1 MPAHGRSDPD
11 PGDLPSEAELL
22 EAIEGLYSRLSETE
36 GLLRALRDREVDAV
50 LIAGATDP
58 RVFML
63 QSADHVYR
71 IIIEQMREGAA
82 LVSEEGAVLYANRAL
97 GRLLGVPPDELLGEA
112 VTEFVDEGFR
122 AVVEELTREGCVA
135 PCGQWDVLLR
145 RPDAGTVPVLVSA
158 TDLELEG
165 ARIRSLVLTDVT
177 EKRRTEEYLRRVNE
191 ELEERVSERTA
202 ELNRTV
208 EELRRSNE
216 ELQRFAYVASHDL
229 QEPLRSIVSF
239 SQLLE
244 RRYGG
249 QLDSDA
255 DEFIGFIVEGGL
267 RMQTLITDLLSFSR
281 VTTNGRPFVETDAG
295 AVLGEALHD
304 LRGAIEAEGATV
316 TAGPM
321 PRVMADEIQLGQ
333 VFANLIGNALKYRR
347 PGVPPAIRV
356 AAWRVGPMVQFSVQ
370 DNGIGIEPEYF
381 DRIFVLFQR
390 LHTKDR
396 YPGTGIGLAVVKK
409 IVERHGGRIR
419 VESEPGRGSTFLFT
433 MPAA

>member
-1 MPAHGRSDPD
+1 MPAHGRPD
-11 PGDLPSEAELL
+11 PEPGSLPSEAELL
-22 EAIEGLYSRLSETE
+22 EAIEGLYSRLSEAG

-71 IIIEQMREGAA
+71 RIIEQMREGAA
-82 LVSEEGAVLYANRAL
+82 LVSEEGTVLYANRAL
-97 GRLLGVPPDELLGEA
+97 GYLLGVPADELLGEA
-112 VTEFVDEGFR
+112 VAELVDDASR
-122 AVVEELTREGCVA
+122 AAVEEMTQEGCVA

-145 RPDAGTVPVLVSA
+145 GPDGGTVPVLVSA

-165 ARIRSLVLTDVT
+165 ARIRSLVMTDVT
-177 EKRRTEEYLRRVNE
+177 EKRRVEEYLRRVNE
-191 ELEERVSERTA
+191 ELEERVGERTA

-239 SQLLE
+239 SQLLD
-244 RRYGG
+244 RRYRGT
-249 QLDSDA
+249 LDADA

-281 VTTNGRPFVETDAG
+281 VTTNGRPFVETDSG
-295 AVLGEALHD
+295 AVLGEALRD
-304 LRGAIEAEGATV
+304 LSGAIEAEGATV

-321 PRVMADEIQLGQ
+321 PRVMADEPQLGQ

-347 PGVPPAIRV
+347 PDVPPEVRIR
-356 AAWRVGPMVQFSVQ
+356 AEREGRFWRFAVE

-390 LHTKDR
+390 LHTQEA
-396 YPGTGIGLAVVKK
+396 YPGTGIGLAIVQK
-409 IVERHGGRIR
+409 IVERHGGEVR
-419 VESEPGRGSTFLFT
+419 VESTPGEGSTFSFT
-433 MPAA
+433 LPAA